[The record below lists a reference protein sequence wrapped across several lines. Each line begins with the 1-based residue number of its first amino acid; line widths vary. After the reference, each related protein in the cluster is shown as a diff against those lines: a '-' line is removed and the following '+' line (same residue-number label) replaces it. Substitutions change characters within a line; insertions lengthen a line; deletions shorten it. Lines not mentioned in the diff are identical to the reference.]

1 MGSQNCGIVGKSQPV
16 LIMANP
22 IIFTH
27 TRRNDKLNKLTIEL
41 AQARARAAEAEETMA
56 EGGASAS
63 ATTRWMAR
71 EEELRSE
78 HALTLARV
86 RAEATASSGDAG
98 DVGARV
104 RDAVV
109 EARREVESKWS
120 QKLEDTRRSVRCY
133 CCAVPAICQPRRLS
147 KAAARCRCARRW
159 RRSKPRRSG
168 SRRSWPLRRRSR
180 SSRLCA
186 HRCQKSWPA

>member
-1 MGSQNCGIVGKSQPV
+1 MHRRCGCAEVARARGYHSLRVRVEIMGSQNCGIVGKSQPV

-109 EARREVESKWS
+109 EARREVESEWS

-133 CCAVPAICQPRRLS
+133 
-147 KAAARCRCARRW
+147 
-159 RRSKPRRSG
+159 
-168 SRRSWPLRRRSR
+168 
-180 SSRLCA
+180 
-186 HRCQKSWPA
+186 